1 MKLWSGRFKTELD
14 ALAEEFNDSLP
25 FDREMYRE
33 DVAGSVAHCT
43 MLGEC
48 GIISKAEAGAIC
60 AALDGIRADIDCGK
74 LIIADRKSVV

>member
-1 MKLWSGRFKTELD
+1 MKLWSGRFKSELD

-48 GIISKAEAGAIC
+48 GIISKA
-60 AALDGIRADIDCGK
+60 
-74 LIIADRKSVV
+74 DRKSVV